1 MIDTGATVSLFKR
14 TVWCQ
19 LEGEHGCSLSP
30 WDGHKL
36 VGVEGS
42 PVSVCGVTTLHL
54 DIAGTTFVSDF
65 VVVDALGV
73 DCIIGLDF
81 LRKFEGVIDLPKNI
95 LQFRNVTVPLEK
107 VPGKVSDHTDRRSE
121 LQRVALVET
130 LAIPPF
136 SEIQTTATVSST
148 DGTGVWLVEGSRF
161 DLPILVAGALVT
173 SLPGGQVPILIINP
187 LPTEA
192 VIHKGTN
199 VATAIPFDEMMV
211 APVREDSNVPAEFEV
226 SSCKRGL
233 LHDMAD
239 RSAGDL
245 TSEEKHRLYELLVE
259 FADVFAESSDD
270 MGRTGVVKHSIDT
283 GTSHPIR
290 QQCRRVPP
298 FRREQAKKMIDDM
311 LQKDIIQPSSSPW
324 ASPIILVPKKDGS
337 LRFCID
343 YRKLNSVTRKDAYP
357 LPRVDDTLEALS
369 GSKWFSTLD
378 LLCGYWQVEVEEKD
392 RHKTAFCTREGLF
405 EFKVM
410 PFGLCN
416 APAVFQRLMDLV
428 LSGIQW
434 ERCLVYIDDI
444 VIMGKTF
451 ERHLQ
456 NLKLVLERLRRAGL
470 KLKPSKCSLFQD
482 KVVYLGHV
490 VTRDG
495 IHTDP
500 EKVNAVSKWPVPT
513 SGRDVQ
519 QFLGLVGYYRNYIQ
533 SFATIAKPLYQLTE
547 RGREFDWSKECSI
560 SFQELRSRLVAAP
573 ILAFPDFSKTFLLD
587 TDACETGIGA
597 VLSQEHDGLER
608 VVAYASRT
616 LNKSECPPKIKPP
629 SQFSCSDGAKA
640 CTVQASKEPLSNI
653 RELQGADEDVGP
665 ILQSVISRKVPDTSF
680 CKGKSREF
688 NQLVQQWEQLLF
700 KNGILYRYHEDEGNS
715 NVQVVVPK
723 AARCQILKQLHE
735 GAFGGHLGEAKTLNR
750 LRERFYWPGYS
761 EDAVEWC
768 KTCPT
773 CAARKNPSRKSR
785 APLQSVTA
793 GYPLQLVAVDI
804 VGPLTPSKTENTY
817 ILVASDYFTRWVE
830 AYAIPNQEAV
840 TVANKLVDEFFCRF
854 SVPEQLHS
862 DQGRQF
868 EANVMQEVCRLLQID
883 KTRTTP
889 YHPQSDGLVERFNRT
904 MLAMLASTVEEDP
917 SNWEQHLRKNPC
929 YLISMLKTLKDT
941 LESAYTKA
949 RKHMHATAMRSE
961 ELVQQKSARSRV
973 RADIRMKPV
982 GEDLHNSDANEQPV
996 QFPGSDLQ
1004 FFEDDDHDVMVDSTE
1019 TNVTR
1024 KADQPGTLQEPAV
1037 DTPTEQTP
1045 ATDGQTNTAPGDAG
1059 LLNSTPSGI
1068 NSDGTVSQSRP

>member
-1 MIDTGATVSLFKR
+1 MSEPGEGGEAAAQPTQPVFRSELAGASRPLVSPDSFAGLSNWAEWIDHFEAAALVNGWDSEKKRLWLPARRRKRDESWSDFADELRVLAEKALPELDEKAKELLALERYLGELDNPQVAFAVRQREPKTVDEAVTATLEIQSYLRPGVRQEVNAATVAEEVGAQSIAATLSTSSGQDTVLEMLKTLSARLEKLESSFGDAAATRRPMRTTGTGVEGRAFVRNKTVQCMIDTGATVSLFKK

-42 PVSVCGVTTLHL
+42 PVSVCAVTTLHL

-233 LHDMAD
+233 VHDMAD

-245 TSEEKHRLYELLVE
+245 TSEEKNRLYELLVE

-270 MGRTGVVKHSIDT
+270 MGRTGVVKHSINT
-283 GTSHPIR
+283 
-290 QQCRRVPP
+290 
-298 FRREQAKKMIDDM
+298 
-311 LQKDIIQPSSSPW
+311 
-324 ASPIILVPKKDGS
+324 
-337 LRFCID
+337 
-343 YRKLNSVTRKDAYP
+343 
-357 LPRVDDTLEALS
+357 
-369 GSKWFSTLD
+369 
-378 LLCGYWQVEVEEKD
+378 
-392 RHKTAFCTREGLF
+392 
-405 EFKVM
+405 
-410 PFGLCN
+410 
-416 APAVFQRLMDLV
+416 VFQRLMNLV

-804 VGPLTPSKTENTY
+804 VGPLTPSRTENTY

-868 EANVMQEVCRLLQID
+868 EANVMQEVCCLLQID

-904 MLAMLASTVEEDP
+904 MLAMLAV
-917 SNWEQHLRKNPC
+917 L
-929 YLISMLKTLKDT
+929 
-941 LESAYTKA
+941 
-949 RKHMHATAMRSE
+949 
-961 ELVQQKSARSRV
+961 
-973 RADIRMKPV
+973 
-982 GEDLHNSDANEQPV
+982 
-996 QFPGSDLQ
+996 
-1004 FFEDDDHDVMVDSTE
+1004 
-1019 TNVTR
+1019 
-1024 KADQPGTLQEPAV
+1024 
-1037 DTPTEQTP
+1037 
-1045 ATDGQTNTAPGDAG
+1045 
-1059 LLNSTPSGI
+1059 
-1068 NSDGTVSQSRP
+1068 